1 VDEMKKKKA
10 KLQKDKLRKKRTHR
24 PKARDGAEK
33 RNKSVAGAP
42 KNLALDSP
50 MVENPDQGMEVMS
63 NIIWDF
69 AGPLLE
75 FCKDEA
81 SERNAI
87 SVAILVWNSALLP
100 EQERKE
106 TLDGYLAQHRDAL
119 PPEEL
124 ETLSKL
130 IDQLLED
137 KKTRFADNRNRITN
151 CTFGVFGDDRRIEVG
166 YSID

>member
-1 VDEMKKKKA
+1 MKKKKA
-10 KLQKDKLRKKRTHR
+10 KLRKDKLHKKNKNQ
-24 PKARDGAEK
+24 PKARHGA
-33 RNKSVAGAP
+33 NKKKERVANPP
-42 KNLALDSP
+42 KSLDLESP

-100 EQERKE
+100 EREQKE

-166 YSID
+166 YSLD